1 MPNVWGWLGWRLRL
15 RRWVWCEKAFEC
27 LRDNLANGLGVLLG
41 ILAERCLELIGDAD
55 AELAHGRPSSLD
67 PGLRSFRGGIPGLEL
82 RGGTLG
88 RADKAESNLSY
99 LEGKDLW

>member
-1 MPNVWGWLGWRLRL
+1 MG
-15 RRWVWCEKAFEC
+15 CEEALQG
-27 LRDNLANGLGVLLG
+27 LRDDLADRLIVLVR
-41 ILAERCLELIGDAD
+41 IRAELDLELVGDAD

-82 RGGTLG
+82 SGGTLG
-88 RADKAESNLSY
+88 RADKAEGNLSY